1 MNVPSTL
8 WCHLRMDIRYFIK
21 DFSLILNFVKEN
33 QIMIIASLFILVII
47 FLIVSINLSINFYKR
62 RDF

>member
-1 MNVPSTL
+1 MPILILGIVG
-8 WCHLRMDIRYFIK
+8 MAAGYFIK